1 LAQLLPK
8 IAAVSARCVTGLRS
22 AVGDEGFRA
31 IVGEDA
37 ALLEPAALHEASE
50 WARDALHGALRVT
63 RISKALGSFGRAEPS
78 DLGKIDLQRAIES
91 ALAAS
96 SKEIRARATLT
107 LDFAPLPLVWASE
120 DRLSQV
126 FLNLLINA
134 LHATDDS
141 QTRAITVRT
150 WTEDGS
156 VCAAVEDTG
165 PGITPAH
172 VSRIFEPF
180 FSTKRIGAGSGLGLS
195 ICRSI
200 IDEFG
205 GDIRVETELDKGTR
219 FVVRLPIWADAAV
232 LRSVTP
238 A

>member
-1 LAQLLPK
+1 
-8 IAAVSARCVTGLRS
+8 
-22 AVGDEGFRA
+22 
-31 IVGEDA
+31 
-37 ALLEPAALHEASE
+37 
-50 WARDALHGALRVT
+50 
-63 RISKALGSFGRAEPS
+63 
-78 DLGKIDLQRAIES
+78 
-91 ALAAS
+91 
-96 SKEIRARATLT
+96 
-107 LDFAPLPLVWASE
+107 
-120 DRLSQV
+120 
-126 FLNLLINA
+126 LNLLINA